1 MELSKLSTKYKVR
14 RLDKEDVDIIYNMS
28 YPNAIFY
35 QYHPPVVT
43 RESILKGMEAL
54 PPEKSK
60 EDKLYLGFF
69 EKETLVAV
77 MDLILKYPEEE
88 TAYIGLFMTDIK
100 YQNKGI
106 GSYIIEEVSKQLK
119 LCGYLKVRLGVDKG
133 NPQSFAFWTKNQ
145 FTIVAEKEYIIM
157 EKNL

>member
-60 EDKLYLGFF
+60 EG
-69 EKETLVAV
+69 ETW
-77 MDLILKYPEEE
+77 
-88 TAYIGLFMTDIK
+88 
-100 YQNKGI
+100 
-106 GSYIIEEVSKQLK
+106 
-119 LCGYLKVRLGVDKG
+119 R
-133 NPQSFAFWTKNQ
+133 
-145 FTIVAEKEYIIM
+145 
-157 EKNL
+157 